1 MTTDGESKES
11 MYDMSCSNILL
22 DSRLKIYCFEQQLGN
37 RFVRKTLNDVINLY
51 NGKGCMNED
60 YSKLISEALR
70 KDLRKDPFIEGLM
83 RFDAENGKRMI
94 ESLERSISVM
104 ETILKGLE
112 SDEDGYLR
120 FVLFMSRNRSRPFDL
135 DFEKIDRNSK
145 RVLRQASSD
154 DPLDSFPP
162 LRDQYRQGFE
172 QLYLQIAKES
182 MDIISRYPGCDR
194 EMAYRAFEE
203 LTSLKQPIVDDE
215 GGLKSDYRAIRNC
228 ISHENYRENGD
239 SMVMCLD
246 DGRELTIGIKDMS
259 FLNTSMLHKCIYSMQ
274 LVSLMNVEI
283 IRRARSYI

>member
-1 MTTDGESKES
+1 
-11 MYDMSCSNILL
+11 MSCSNILL

-112 SDEDGYLR
+112 SDEDGYLG

>member
-112 SDEDGYLR
+112 SDEDGYLG

-182 MDIISRYPGCDR
+182 MDIISRYPGCDC

>member
-112 SDEDGYLR
+112 SDEDGYLG